1 MNGNTNDTGSPACGS
16 TPQICPKSAR
26 YRRSFERSEETSAV
40 PTALEAEA
48 KALEQRLEAYRAW
61 YARMAAEERR
71 LLDAL
76 RAHRERWATGNAK
89 GHALS
94 ARLSGI
100 RERLL
105 AASRPAQAR

>member
-1 MNGNTNDTGSPACGS
+1 MQATDTATPDAPQGRDRSPL
-16 TPQICPKSAR
+16 
-26 YRRSFERSEETSAV
+26 
-40 PTALEAEA
+40 TALRSPGGGDAAALAAEA
-48 KALEQRLEAYRAW
+48 HDLEQRLAKYREW

>member
-1 MNGNTNDTGSPACGS
+1 MQATDTATPDAPQGRDRSPL
-16 TPQICPKSAR
+16 
-26 YRRSFERSEETSAV
+26 
-40 PTALEAEA
+40 TALRSPGGGEAHD
-48 KALEQRLEAYRAW
+48 LEQRLAKYREW

>member
-1 MNGNTNDTGSPACGS
+1 MNATDTGKPDA
-16 TPQICPKSAR
+16 PQGRDDSRFATHDSRFTIRADAAAR
-26 YRRSFERSEETSAV
+26 EELAR
-40 PTALEAEA
+40 EAA
-48 KALEQRLEAYRAW
+48 DLEQRLAKYRDW
-61 YARMAAEERR
+61 YAKMAAEERR

-100 RERLL
+100 RARLL
-105 AASRPAQAR
+105 AANRES

>member
-16 TPQICPKSAR
+16 TPQICPKSA
-26 YRRSFERSEETSAV
+26 ESAV

-48 KALEQRLEAYRAW
+48 KALEQRLDAYRAW

-100 RERLL
+100 RQRLL
-105 AASRPAQAR
+105 DASRPEQPR